1 LSRTVKSLR
10 NQRIAELGEGNK
22 WQQMAAFW
30 QHPGSS
36 LAADGPRMAAGMA
49 ANGSRMAAN
58 GNKMAAGLGLEFG
71 ALLWVRRT
79 A

>member
-36 LAADGPRMAAGMA
+36 LAADGPRMVAGMA
-49 ANGSRMAAN
+49 ANGSRMAAEWRQ
-58 GNKMAAGLGLEFG
+58 MAAGLGAAFG
-71 ALLWVRRT
+71 AVL
-79 A
+79 